1 MQSSK
6 TGYGQVSDQPRPP
19 KKNKRIALLGASAVI
34 LVVVVIVI
42 AVIVGVSHNH
52 HSKGSSD
59 GPSPSVKAIQAICQ
73 PTDYKEA
80 CESSLTAV
88 AGSNTTDPKDL
99 VKLSFKVALDR
110 IRDAAN
116 HSSVLQK
123 LKQSSKTGYGQVSD
137 QPRPPKKN
145 KRIALLGASAV
156 ILIVIVIA
164 VVVGVSHNHH
174 SKGSSDGPSPS
185 VKAIQAIC
193 QPTDYK
199 EACESSLTAVAGSNT
214 TDPKDLVKLSFK
226 VALDRIRD
234 AANHSSV
241 LQKLKQDPR
250 TVQALENCRELMDY
264 AIDDLKG
271 SIEKLGGFDLTKLDR
286 LMEDLSVWLSASIT
300 YQETC
305 LDGFENTTGDAEES
319 MRKVM
324 KTGMELSSNTLA
336 IPDVVVAKDGS
347 GRFKTINEALGV
359 IPKNGNPTFV
369 VYIKAGVYKEYV
381 EIKRSMTNVMF
392 VGDGPTKTK
401 ITGNKN
407 FIDGTPTFKTATVA
421 VVGDGFIAKNI
432 GFENSAGPSKH
443 QAVALRVQ
451 SDMSVFHN
459 CQVDGYQDT
468 LYAHTNRQKDKREP
482 TALILHNCTIVADK
496 DYYPSRKRLPTYLGR
511 PWKEYS
517 RTFVMQSQ
525 IDDLVRPEGWQPW
538 FGDFALNTCFYAE
551 FDNRG
556 PGAGVTG
563 RVKWRGVKKVSW
575 EHAQG
580 FTVERFIQGTRW
592 LPKTGLMIFE
602 GGGGSGGGVG

>member
-34 LVVVVIVI
+34 LVV
-42 AVIVGVSHNH
+42 
-52 HSKGSSD
+52 
-59 GPSPSVKAIQAICQ
+59 
-73 PTDYKEA
+73 
-80 CESSLTAV
+80 
-88 AGSNTTDPKDL
+88 
-99 VKLSFKVALDR
+99 
-110 IRDAAN
+110 
-116 HSSVLQK
+116 
-123 LKQSSKTGYGQVSD
+123 
-137 QPRPPKKN
+137 
-145 KRIALLGASAV
+145 
-156 ILIVIVIA
+156 IVIA

-174 SKGSSDGPSPS
+174 SKGSSDGPSTS

-271 SIEKLGGFDLTKLDR
+271 SIEKLGGFDLTKLDQ
-286 LMEDLSVWLSASIT
+286 LMEDLSVWVSASIT

-319 MRKVM
+319 MRKAM

-336 IPDVVVAKDGS
+336 IVSGLSDILGDLKIPFLTRRRLLSDEEEEEEGDGEFPSWVSMGRRRLLVAPTTKPDVVVAKDGS

-359 IPKNGNPTFV
+359 IPKNGNRTFV

-451 SDMSVFHN
+451 SDMAVFHN

-468 LYAHTNRQKDKREP
+468 LYAHTNRQFYRDCLERQAGTNGPDPPQLHDRGGQGLLSFAEEVTDVSGEAVEGVLEDVCDAIADRRFAQREEE
-482 TALILHNCTIVADK
+482 K
-496 DYYPSRKRLPTYLGR
+496 
-511 PWKEYS
+511 
-517 RTFVMQSQ
+517 
-525 IDDLVRPEGWQPW
+525 
-538 FGDFALNTCFYAE
+538 
-551 FDNRG
+551 
-556 PGAGVTG
+556 
-563 RVKWRGVKKVSW
+563 
-575 EHAQG
+575 
-580 FTVERFIQGTRW
+580 
-592 LPKTGLMIFE
+592 
-602 GGGGSGGGVG
+602 

>member
-19 KKNKRIALLGASAVI
+19 KKNKRIALLSASAVI
-34 LVVVVIVI
+34 LV
-42 AVIVGVSHNH
+42 
-52 HSKGSSD
+52 
-59 GPSPSVKAIQAICQ
+59 
-73 PTDYKEA
+73 
-80 CESSLTAV
+80 
-88 AGSNTTDPKDL
+88 
-99 VKLSFKVALDR
+99 
-110 IRDAAN
+110 
-116 HSSVLQK
+116 
-123 LKQSSKTGYGQVSD
+123 
-137 QPRPPKKN
+137 
-145 KRIALLGASAV
+145 
-156 ILIVIVIA
+156 VIVIA

-174 SKGSSDGPSPS
+174 SKGSSDGPSMS

-241 LQKLKQDPR
+241 LQKLKQDPW

-319 MRKVM
+319 MRKAM

-336 IPDVVVAKDGS
+336 IVRGLSDILGDLKIPFLNRRRLLSDEEEEEEEEEGDGEFPSWVSMGRRRLLVAPTTKPDVVVAKDGS

-359 IPKNGNPTFV
+359 IPKNGNRTFV

-459 CQVDGYQDT
+459 CQIDGYQDT
-468 LYAHTNRQKDKREP
+468 LYAHTNRQFYRDCLVSGTIDFIFGNSPVIFQNCRIVARKPLENQQNTITAQGRKDKREP

-563 RVKWRGVKKVSW
+563 G
-575 EHAQG
+575 
-580 FTVERFIQGTRW
+580 
-592 LPKTGLMIFE
+592 
-602 GGGGSGGGVG
+602 